1 MAAVLVAVMVS
12 CKEKEDERTSM
23 DGALYMDS
31 DIPEYVMAG
40 ESYSFKAGGVTA
52 PDGTAVGYYFT
63 RPITSVKDTLKS
75 EKDTFVYEI
84 PDTLGTFSVTCTAYP
99 VESSDKYYS
108 SSAYITFTI
117 VSDDPVNGSIT
128 NIAEHPGDENVELDG
143 RPYKASAAG
152 SLTWLRS
159 NLCTIRRDSSNKEIF
174 GHSFQNSPAMQNIL
188 GAYYTWEEA
197 QTACPDGWHLPSD
210 AEWVDLL
217 KSVGAPQDLQPFQDS
232 PSGAGKLMV
241 KACFNGSVMWD
252 YYRNVNIQDAVLSAI
267 PAGYATINDGVY
279 RFSGMKEYAMFWTS
293 DERDGMGVYRYIF
306 EQNDNVYVA
315 SADKRTFAASV
326 RCVK

>member
-1 MAAVLVAVMVS
+1 M
-12 CKEKEDERTSM
+12 
-23 DGALYMDS
+23 
-31 DIPEYVMAG
+31 
-40 ESYSFKAGGVTA
+40 
-52 PDGTAVGYYFT
+52 GYYFT

-159 NLCTIRRDSSNKEIF
+159 NLCTIRRDSSGKEIF

-217 KSVGAPQDLQPFQDS
+217 KSVGAPQDLHPFQDS

-267 PAGYATINDGVY
+267 PAGYATINDGVC